1 MKFED
6 NIIDVI
12 KNQDYDPMFWNK
24 NEIVKRTPLEEEAIG
39 LFDRDNLFGIF

>member
-1 MKFED
+1 MMDHFRTGFQKE
-6 NIIDVI
+6 
-12 KNQDYDPMFWNK
+12 NQDYDPMFWNK